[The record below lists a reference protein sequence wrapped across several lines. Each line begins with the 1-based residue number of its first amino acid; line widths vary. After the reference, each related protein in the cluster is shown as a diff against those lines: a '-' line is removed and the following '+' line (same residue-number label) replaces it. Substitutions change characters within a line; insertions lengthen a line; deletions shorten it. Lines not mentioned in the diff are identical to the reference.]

1 MTEET
6 ITFYFVFSGSDIEL
20 KSWKFSKGDEQLR
33 PEESIA
39 STDIPYKTLVFSG
52 QTEPGPSP
60 SAMLDVPKNGDY
72 SIKSS
77 SFDKDS
83 AIVNLGFINTD
94 TDAKYKVLVRSLT
107 LATENGEVE
116 IPVNKELNPASS
128 TENGLENGW
137 GGSEVGSLIYG
148 TEECGIFAVKTDIE
162 WINYRLAL
170 KINGE
175 ETPFTSITY
184 NVTVSGLELDG

>member
-1 MTEET
+1 M
-6 ITFYFVFSGSDIEL
+6 L
-20 KSWKFSKGDEQLR
+20 
-33 PEESIA
+33 
-39 STDIPYKTLVFSG
+39 DIPK
-52 QTEPGPSP
+52 
-60 SAMLDVPKNGDY
+60 DGDY

-94 TDAKYKVLVRSLT
+94 TNAKYKVLVRSLT

-116 IPVNKELNPASS
+116 IPVNKELDPASS

-148 TEECGIFAVKTDIE
+148 TEECGIFAANLI
-162 WINYRLAL
+162 
-170 KINGE
+170 
-175 ETPFTSITY
+175 S
-184 NVTVSGLELDG
+184 VT

>member
-1 MTEET
+1 
-6 ITFYFVFSGSDIEL
+6 
-20 KSWKFSKGDEQLR
+20 
-33 PEESIA
+33 
-39 STDIPYKTLVFSG
+39 
-52 QTEPGPSP
+52 
-60 SAMLDVPKNGDY
+60 MLDVPKNGDY
-72 SIKSS
+72 SIKSY

>member
-1 MTEET
+1 M
-6 ITFYFVFSGSDIEL
+6 IQSMI
-20 KSWKFSKGDEQLR
+20 
-33 PEESIA
+33 
-39 STDIPYKTLVFSG
+39 
-52 QTEPGPSP
+52 
-60 SAMLDVPKNGDY
+60 
-72 SIKSS
+72 
-77 SFDKDS
+77 
-83 AIVNLGFINTD
+83 
-94 TDAKYKVLVRSLT
+94 LT
-107 LATENGEVE
+107 
-116 IPVNKELNPASS
+116 
-128 TENGLENGW
+128 NGW